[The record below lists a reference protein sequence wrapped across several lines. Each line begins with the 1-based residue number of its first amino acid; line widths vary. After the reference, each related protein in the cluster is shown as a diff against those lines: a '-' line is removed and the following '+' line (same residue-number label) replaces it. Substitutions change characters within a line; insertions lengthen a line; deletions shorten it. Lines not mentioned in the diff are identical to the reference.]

1 MLLPRVHPSRR
12 DYAFIPIV
20 PMLRGLIAISRS
32 TMQMPCEA
40 ATNGWTNSTYRASQP
55 LGYDYPLNDSC
66 PLTALSANTPSS
78 ECSIG
83 SWPMYAVNV
92 TDEEDIVKSIKFARQ
107 SNLRLVIKSTGHD
120 FLQRSTGYGS
130 LSIWLHHLRQGYTLN
145 DHHPGLK
152 DCLESG
158 WNGSTITIKG
168 SYAWSD
174 LYPAAKE
181 KGVILVG
188 GNSVGPCSTGGWVQ
202 GGGHSPVTRYYGIGA
217 DQVLSARVVLASG
230 KVVTASPCQHKELFY
245 AIRGGG
251 GGTYGVVTEMTVK
264 TYPTEKVVV
273 ASIVIGSEGDDGVSD
288 FLDAVTT
295 VYSSY
300 PDLSTLGFAGYGY
313 WSTYT
318 RPGLV
323 FGNYTNVLQQS
334 FLILQRSEDQAR
346 TLFHPFE
353 KKILRFNDTQKS
365 TNVTITWK
373 SYPDYGS
380 YFDAKTDSDGRV
392 GGVSAMSSRLLDN
405 KALSANTTRLRQDM
419 NIMAGSPGN
428 PVFHTIVHHGLEV
441 SEIGS
446 EHRIMSAV
454 QPGWYNS
461 VILNIFEKS
470 MNGTQVDDNI
480 KAFTELRDIISP
492 VYRLASPTTG
502 TYMNEADWGD
512 SNWRQDFYGAHWQN
526 LGEIKARYDPS
537 GGFYCQTCVGSDLW
551 REDKNKALC
560 KVGSY
565 QS

>member
-1 MLLPRVHPSRR
+1 M
-12 DYAFIPIV
+12 I
-20 PMLRGLIAISRS
+20 
-32 TMQMPCEA
+32 
-40 ATNGWTNSTYRASQP
+40 
-55 LGYDYPLNDSC
+55 
-66 PLTALSANTPSS
+66 
-78 ECSIG
+78 
-83 SWPMYAVNV
+83 
-92 TDEEDIVKSIKFARQ
+92 
-107 SNLRLVIKSTGHD
+107 
-120 FLQRSTGYGS
+120 
-130 LSIWLHHLRQGYTLN
+130 
-145 DHHPGLK
+145 
-152 DCLESG
+152 
-158 WNGSTITIKG
+158 
-168 SYAWSD
+168 
-174 LYPAAKE
+174 
-181 KGVILVG
+181 
-188 GNSVGPCSTGGWVQ
+188 
-202 GGGHSPVTRYYGIGA
+202 
-217 DQVLSARVVLASG
+217 
-230 KVVTASPCQHKELFY
+230 
-245 AIRGGG
+245 
-251 GGTYGVVTEMTVK
+251 VK

-300 PDLSTLGFAGYGY
+300 PELSTLGFAGYGY

-323 FGNYTNVLQQS
+323 SGNYTNVLQQS

-346 TLFHPFE
+346 SLFLPFE

-405 KALSANTTRLRQDM
+405 KALSANATRLRQDM

-441 SEIGS
+441 SETGS

-454 QPGWYNS
+454 QPGWYIS

-492 VYRLASPTTG
+492 VYRMASPATG

-526 LGEIKARYDPS
+526 LSEMKARYDPS
-537 GGFYCQTCVGSDLW
+537 GVFYCQTCVGSDLW
-551 REDKNKALC
+551 REDENKALC
-560 KVGSY
+560 RVASQKS
-565 QS
+565 